1 MLYSNFVGRIG
12 KNGAKVIPGP
22 KGKFVSMDVATDF
35 YSKGENKTMWI
46 RVRSNKENHVKL
58 AEYLTKGKMI
68 LIQGQQLEDSTW
80 IGKDGEAHSQHVIIA
95 DSIDFVRTGNTGST
109 GRKKEDAQNGQ
120 QGQQVESAP
129 ITPASDAPYPAPAD
143 NSDDLPF

>member
-12 KNGAKVIPGP
+12 KDGAKVIPGA
-22 KGKFVSMDVATDF
+22 KGNFISMDVATDF

-46 RVRSNKENHVKL
+46 RVRSNKDNHVKL

-68 LIQGQQLEDSTW
+68 LVQGQQLEDSTW

-95 DSIDFVRTGNTGST
+95 DSIDFVRTG
-109 GRKKEDAQNGQ
+109 RKKEDSQSEQ

-129 ITPASDAPYPAPAD
+129 ASPTNDAPFPAPAD
-143 NSDDLPF
+143 NGDDLPF

>member
-12 KNGAKVIPGP
+12 KDGAKVISGV
-22 KGKFVSMDVATDF
+22 KGNFISMDVATDF

-68 LIQGQQLEDSTW
+68 LVQGQQLEDSTW

-95 DSIDFVRTGNTGST
+95 DSIDFVRTG
-109 GRKKEDAQNGQ
+109 RKKEEGQ
-120 QGQQVESAP
+120 SEQQMESAP
-129 ITPASDAPYPAPAD
+129 TNHTGDVPFPAPAD
-143 NSDDLPF
+143 KSDDLPF

>member
-12 KNGAKVIPGP
+12 KDGAKVIPGT
-22 KGKFVSMDVATDF
+22 KGNFISMDVATDF

-58 AEYLTKGKMI
+58 AEYLTKGK
-68 LIQGQQLEDSTW
+68 LIMVQGQQLMDSTW

-95 DSIDFVRTGNTGST
+95 DSIDFVRTGK
-109 GRKKEDAQNGQ
+109 KKEEEQNE
-120 QGQQVESAP
+120 QGQQVESTTTNPANEAP
-129 ITPASDAPYPAPAD
+129 FPAPAD
-143 NSDDLPF
+143 KSEDLPF

>member
-12 KNGAKVIPGP
+12 KDGAKVIPGAR
-22 KGKFVSMDVATDF
+22 GNFISMDVATDF
-35 YSKGENKTMWI
+35 YSKGENRTMWI

-58 AEYLTKGKMI
+58 AEYLTKGKLI
-68 LIQGQQLEDSTW
+68 LVQGQQLEDSTW

-95 DSIDFVRTGNTGST
+95 DSIDFVRTG
-109 GRKKEDAQNGQ
+109 RKKEDAQNDQ
-120 QGQQVESAP
+120 QGQQVETMPTSQ
-129 ITPASDAPYPAPAD
+129 SNDAPSPAPDD

>member
-12 KNGAKVIPGP
+12 KDGAKVILGA
-22 KGKFVSMDVATDF
+22 KGNFISMDVATDF
-35 YSKGENKTMWI
+35 YSKGDNKTMWI

-58 AEYLTKGKMI
+58 AEFLTKGKMI
-68 LIQGQQLEDSTW
+68 LVQGQQLEDSTW

-95 DSIDFVRTGNTGST
+95 DSIDFVRTG
-109 GRKKEDAQNGQ
+109 RKKEDSQSEQ

-129 ITPASDAPYPAPAD
+129 ASPTNDAPFPAPTD
-143 NSDDLPF
+143 SSDDLPF

>member
-12 KNGAKVIPGP
+12 KDGAKVIPGA
-22 KGKFVSMDVATDF
+22 KGNFMSMDVATDY

-58 AEYLTKGKMI
+58 AEYLTKGKLI
-68 LIQGQQLEDSTW
+68 LVQSQQLMDSTW

-95 DSIDFVRTGNTGST
+95 DSIDFVRTGS
-109 GRKKEDAQNGQ
+109 KKRDEEQNGQ
-120 QGQQVESAP
+120 QDQQVMTA
-129 ITPASDAPYPAPAD
+129 PASPANDAPFPAPAD

>member
-1 MLYSNFVGRIG
+1 
-12 KNGAKVIPGP
+12 
-22 KGKFVSMDVATDF
+22 MDVATDF

-46 RVRSNKENHVKL
+46 RVRSNKDNHVKL

-68 LIQGQQLEDSTW
+68 LVQGQQLEDSTW

-95 DSIDFVRTGNTGST
+95 DSIDFVRTG
-109 GRKKEDAQNGQ
+109 RKKEDVQSEQ

-129 ITPASDAPYPAPAD
+129 ASPTNDAPFPAPAD
-143 NSDDLPF
+143 NGDDLPF

>member
-12 KNGAKVIPGP
+12 KDGAKVVPGT
-22 KGKFVSMDVATDF
+22 KGKFISMDVATDF

-58 AEYLTKGKMI
+58 AEYLTKGK
-68 LIQGQQLEDSTW
+68 LIMVQGQQLMDSTW

-95 DSIDFVRTGNTGST
+95 DSIDFVRTGK
-109 GRKKEDAQNGQ
+109 KKEEGQNEQ
-120 QGQQVESAP
+120 EQQVESTTTSHANEAP
-129 ITPASDAPYPAPAD
+129 FPAPAD
-143 NSDDLPF
+143 NSEDLPF

>member
-12 KNGAKVIPGP
+12 KDGAKVIPGAR
-22 KGKFVSMDVATDF
+22 GNFISMDVATDF
-35 YSKGENKTMWI
+35 YSKGENRTMWV

-58 AEYLTKGKMI
+58 AEYLTKGKLI
-68 LIQGQQLEDSTW
+68 LVQGQQLEDSTW

-95 DSIDFVRTGNTGST
+95 DSIDFVRTG
-109 GRKKEDAQNGQ
+109 RKKEDVQNDQ
-120 QGQQVESAP
+120 QGQQVE
-129 ITPASDAPYPAPAD
+129 TMPASQSNDAPSPAPDD